1 MSQLREKR
9 KSLGLCSN
17 CGGELDD
24 KHYLQCSSCRAKN
37 KVRMRGKYSSE
48 RARARRE
55 LAKEQGLCCDC
66 GSPLDCHS
74 IRLCLSC
81 LEKSRKRSQKWYDKK
96 SKERK
101 QVALFSGRFQP
112 PHLGHIIT
120 LMKLHPQYDEIIIAI
135 TEYTWGG
142 TKMPVLSVKYVK
154 EILEAVF
161 KNISKYRVII
171 AGKAIIERTNF
182 DDLPRFDVILTGDLN
197 LIKHLEKI
205 GMKYRFI
212 PRTEGVGY
220 SGTEL
225 REVLK
230 WG

>member
-1 MSQLREKR
+1 
-9 KSLGLCSN
+9 
-17 CGGELDD
+17 
-24 KHYLQCSSCRAKN
+24 
-37 KVRMRGKYSSE
+37 MRGKYSSE

-81 LEKSRKRSQKWYDKK
+81 LEKSRKRSKEWYDRK

-112 PHLGHIIT
+112 PHLGHVIT
-120 LMKLHPQYDEIIIAI
+120 LMKLYPLYDEIIMAI

-161 KNISKYRVII
+161 KNIPKYRVIVSS
-171 AGKAIIERTNF
+171 KAMIERTSF
-182 DDLPRFDVILTGDLN
+182 DDLPRFDVIVTGDLK
-197 LIKHLEKI
+197 LIKHLEKV
-205 GMKYRFI
+205 GMEYRFI